1 MNWNIQQLFLAE
13 KLPLVYAD
21 ILRSFSQFYVIQLSN
36 RDDVEFYSADKLVE
50 PFNQE
55 LQLHQAISQF
65 FLDSAVLAKDE

>member
-1 MNWNIQQLFLAE
+1 MNWNIQQLFLVE
-13 KLPLVYAD
+13 KLSPVYAD
-21 ILRSFSQFYVIQLSN
+21 ILHSFRQFYVIQLSN
-36 RDDVEFYSADKLVE
+36 GDDVEFYSADKSVE